1 MLAPVIVSA
10 SMITAGLW
18 HLRREAIGERMQL
31 SILQWVGI
39 VLGAV
44 VIVTSFTLDHR
55 NILAGGMPRPFNWAI
70 FGCGMAI
77 AVLSLAMQA
86 LPPRC

>member
-10 SMITAGLW
+10 SMIAAGMW

-39 VLGAV
+39 VLGAF

-55 NILAGGMPRPFNWAI
+55 NIMVWWDAASVQLGDFRLWYGD
-70 FGCGMAI
+70 
-77 AVLSLAMQA
+77 
-86 LPPRC
+86 RCP